1 MAVMTPRRERS
12 SLLSRALQVT
22 AAAATAL
29 VTAVSLAAPAHAANP
44 YERGPNPTD
53 ALLSRLSASG
63 FGGGTIYYPRENN
76 TYGAVAISPG
86 YTGTEASI
94 AWLGERIASHGFVV
108 ITIDTITTLDQ
119 PDSRA
124 EQLNAALNHMINRAS
139 STVRSRIDSSRLAV
153 MGHSMGGGGTLRL
166 ASQRPDLKA
175 AIPLTPWHLNKNWS
189 SVTVPTLIIGADLDT
204 IAPVATHAKPF
215 YNSLPSS
222 ISKAYLELDGATH
235 FAPNIPNKIIGK
247 YSVAWLKRKR
257 TRRVFPPH
265 SFGGGHCGGRHRPF
279 CPPFSFEKCD
289 KPPFLP
295 HRTPDTERSSGT
307 TLVVLRMHDHCDL
320 PHSGNAVEIRSA

>member
-1 MAVMTPRRERS
+1 MPPTPTS
-12 SLLSRALQVT
+12 
-22 AAAATAL
+22 
-29 VTAVSLAAPAHAANP
+29 AAPT
-44 YERGPNPTD
+44 RPTPCSSVSEENV
-53 ALLSRLSASG
+53 SRLSASG

-235 FAPNIPNKIIGK
+235 FAPNIPNKTLRRGRRVPLHLPVLGREHDESFLPIL
-247 YSVAWLKRKR
+247 SVAVTAVAATGRF
-257 TRRVFPPH
+257 VPPFH
-265 SFGGGHCGGRHRPF
+265 SKNATNHPF
-279 CPPFSFEKCD
+279 CPIA
-289 KPPFLP
+289 PPIPNEVRVQHWWFYGCMITVTCP
-295 HRTPDTERSSGT
+295 IVATQSR
-307 TLVVLRMHDHCDL
+307 
-320 PHSGNAVEIRSA
+320 

>member
-1 MAVMTPRRERS
+1 MAVMTP
-12 SLLSRALQVT
+12 
-22 AAAATAL
+22 ATAL

-53 ALLSRLSASG
+53 ALLEASSGPFSVSEENVSRLSASG

-215 YNSLPSS
+215 YSGSSTTTPATPSS
-222 ISKAYLELDGATH
+222 SAPDRATDSSARSKST
-235 FAPNIPNKIIGK
+235 APPAR
-247 YSVAWLKRKR
+247 SRKR

>member
-12 SLLSRALQVT
+12 SLLSRALRFT

-53 ALLSRLSASG
+53 ALLEARSGPFSVSEERASRFGADG

-86 YTGTEASI
+86 YTGTQASV
-94 AWLGERIASHGFVV
+94 AWLGKRIASHGFVV
-108 ITIDTITTLDQ
+108 ITIDTNTTLDQ

-124 EQLNAALNHMINRAS
+124 RQLNAALDYMINDAS
-139 STVRSRIDSSRLAV
+139 SAVRSRIDSSRLAV
-153 MGHSMGGGGTLRL
+153 MGHSMGGGGSLRL

-189 SVTVPTLIIGADLDT
+189 SVRVPTLIIGADLDT
-204 IAPVATHAKPF
+204 IAPVLTHARPF
-215 YNSLPSS
+215 YNSLPTS

-247 YSVAWLKRKR
+247 YSVAWLKRFVDND
-257 TRRVFPPH
+257 TRYTQFLCPGPRDGL
-265 SFGGGHCGGRHRPF
+265 FGEVEEYRSTCPF
-279 CPPFSFEKCD
+279 
-289 KPPFLP
+289 
-295 HRTPDTERSSGT
+295 
-307 TLVVLRMHDHCDL
+307 
-320 PHSGNAVEIRSA
+320 

>member
-1 MAVMTPRRERS
+1 MAVITPRRERS
-12 SLLSRALQVT
+12 SLLSRALRFT

-53 ALLSRLSASG
+53 ALLADG

-86 YTGTEASI
+86 YTGTQASV

-108 ITIDTITTLDQ
+108 ITIDTNTTLDQ

-124 EQLNAALNHMINRAS
+124 RQLNAALDYMINDAS
-139 STVRSRIDSSRLAV
+139 SAVRSRIDSSRLAV
-153 MGHSMGGGGTLRL
+153 MGHSMGGGGSLRL

-189 SVTVPTLIIGADLDT
+189 SVRVPTLIIGADLDT
-204 IAPVATHAKPF
+204 IAPVLTHARPF
-215 YNSLPSS
+215 YNSLPTS

-247 YSVAWLKRKR
+247 YSVAWLKRSSAPDRATDSSARSKS
-257 TRRVFPPH
+257 TAPPAPSRR
-265 SFGGGHCGGRHRPF
+265 
-279 CPPFSFEKCD
+279 
-289 KPPFLP
+289 
-295 HRTPDTERSSGT
+295 
-307 TLVVLRMHDHCDL
+307 
-320 PHSGNAVEIRSA
+320 

>member
-53 ALLSRLSASG
+53 ALLEASSGPFSVSEENVSRLSASG

-247 YSVAWLKRKR
+247 YSVAWLKRFVDND
-257 TRRVFPPH
+257 TRYTQFLCPGPRDGL
-265 SFGGGHCGGRHRPF
+265 FGEVKEYRSTCPF
-279 CPPFSFEKCD
+279 
-289 KPPFLP
+289 
-295 HRTPDTERSSGT
+295 
-307 TLVVLRMHDHCDL
+307 
-320 PHSGNAVEIRSA
+320 